1 MMTRL
6 KIKYKS
12 VESKF
17 AVHFLRHEF
26 YGYL

>member
-1 MMTRL
+1 MMTKL

-17 AVHFLRHEF
+17 AAHFLRNEF